1 MIHKFKYIVLS
12 MLLISLTNCNG
23 TEVDGS
29 PEFNPSETAIKI
41 MPLGASRVEGVR
53 PDFES
58 YRYELWKLM
67 IPANWDIDLV
77 GTMKD
82 EASYPSFNG
91 FGFDND
97 HEGRGGW
104 TSVEI
109 LSGIS
114 EWLNAV
120 ATPDIVLIS
129 SPGGNDAL
137 TNLPYDQ
144 TVSNVSAMIDILQAA
159 NPNVTIV
166 IEQMAPATS
175 SIMTTELRAFMEQMN
190 EEVTAIASQKST
202 VNSEVLIVDMSTGF
216 EDDMLAD
223 DVHYNEDGAQ
233 FIAQR
238 YFEVLSR
245 IIQN

>member
-1 MIHKFKYIVLS
+1 MIQNFKYLVLS
-12 MLLISLTNCNG
+12 LLLISLTNCNDS
-23 TEVDGS
+23 EDDGS

-41 MPLGASRVEGVR
+41 MPLGASRVEGAR

-67 IPANWDIDLV
+67 IGANWDIDLV
-77 GTMKD
+77 GTIED
-82 EASYPSFNG
+82 ESSYPSFNG
-91 FGFDND
+91 FSFDDD

-104 TSVEI
+104 TSGQI

-114 EWLNAV
+114 EWLNEV

-137 TNLPYDQ
+137 TSLSYDQ
-144 TVSNVSAMIDILQAA
+144 AVSNVNAIIDILQAA

-175 SIMTTELRAFMEQMN
+175 SIMTTELRTFMEQMN

-202 VNSEVLIVDMSTGF
+202 VNSEVLTVDMSTGF
-216 EDDMLAD
+216 TDNMLAD
-223 DVHYNEDGAQ
+223 DVHYNEEGAQ

-238 YFEVLSR
+238 YFEVLSG